1 MHVNRLGYKVLT
13 ELGYKSIKAC
23 YEANNLDCSY
33 DAFYKWCVGRTS
45 PSDRYSLCIDK
56 LAGMLDVHRND
67 VLNMIASK
75 PTFDIP
81 VTIRG
86 VYSTHCD
93 NLFKQKRV
101 ELGLTAKELGEI
113 IGCDQQMIADI
124 ENGKRCNFPDNEI
137 AKNYIEL
144 LDISFTQFQ
153 NTISALRHDN
163 QLRDSE
169 RRKEKEI
176 NKGSETM
183 LDKIY
188 DTAEGKE
195 KDWEYKTK
203 CTVGE
208 TPKVEE
214 ITEKPHREDKPLLPA
229 EDMQTV
235 MSLLYGKLDFA
246 TFKKVENILMGVI

>member
-1 MHVNRLGYKVLT
+1 MQVNRLGYKVLT

-113 IGCDQQMIADI
+113 IGCDQQMINDI
-124 ENGKRCNFPDNEI
+124 ENGKRCNFPDTEI
-137 AKNYIEL
+137 AKNYIQL

-176 NKGSETM
+176 NKESEDMQEIVMPDVTQEQVE
-183 LDKIY
+183 DI
-188 DTAEGKE
+188 KE
-195 KDWEYKTK
+195 AMNNVKLE
-203 CTVGE
+203 VMPVE
-208 TPKVEE
+208 PTPKC
-214 ITEKPHREDKPLLPA
+214 KLPA

-235 MSLLYGKLDFA
+235 MSLLYGKVDFN
-246 TFKKVENILMGVI
+246 TFKTIENILMGVI

>member
-1 MHVNRLGYKVLT
+1 MKVNRLGYKVLT
-13 ELGYKSIKAC
+13 ELGYKSLKEC

-45 PSDRYSLCIDK
+45 PSDRCSLCIDK
-56 LAGMLDVHRND
+56 LAGMLDVHGND

-81 VTIRG
+81 ITIRG

-93 NLFKQKRV
+93 NLFKQKRA
-101 ELGLTAKELGEI
+101 ELGLTAKELGDI
-113 IGCDQQMIADI
+113 IGCDKQMIADI

-176 NKGSETM
+176 NKESEDMQEIAVSYITQGQPTIGCIENPA
-183 LDKIY
+183 KTIF
-188 DTAEGKE
+188 EGMN
-195 KDWEYKTK
+195 
-203 CTVGE
+203 
-208 TPKVEE
+208 
-214 ITEKPHREDKPLLPA
+214 RQPLLPA
-229 EDMQTV
+229 EDMQKV
-235 MSLLYGKLDFA
+235 MSLLYGKVDFH
-246 TFKKVENILMGVI
+246 TFKQIERILGGSV